1 VRPHRFASSRTF
13 FRITRFILNDV
24 MTVFSGS
31 GLSLLPKIGNA
42 RANPPPHREHDAIAD
57 AACKRKSEATP
68 LIAFQPLIF
77 SF

>member
-1 VRPHRFASSRTF
+1 
-13 FRITRFILNDV
+13 

-31 GLSLLPKIGNA
+31 GLPLLPKTSNA
-42 RANPPPHREHDAIAD
+42 RANPSPHREHDAIAD

-68 LIAFQPLIF
+68 LIAFHPFIF